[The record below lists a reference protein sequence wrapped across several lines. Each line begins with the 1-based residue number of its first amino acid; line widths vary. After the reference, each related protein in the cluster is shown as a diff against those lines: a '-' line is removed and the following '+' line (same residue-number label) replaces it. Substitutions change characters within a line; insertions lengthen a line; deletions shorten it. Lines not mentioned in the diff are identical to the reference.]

1 MAPSGLSTFM
11 THYCLSMPRKYEL
24 KRRAASLQ
32 DTRRRITQATM
43 ELHQTV
49 GPARTTIS
57 AIAERAGVQRLT
69 VYRHFP
75 DERSLFAACSA
86 HWRAGDPPPD
96 PRAWAAIEDPD
107 ERCRA
112 ALIEVYGWY
121 RRQEAMLAN
130 VRRDAPG
137 LPALAEVADPTP
149 FIEAS
154 REVLMA
160 GRRERKRARAALG
173 HALEF
178 STWRSLARGQGLSDA
193 KAAGMMTRLARG

>member
-1 MAPSGLSTFM
+1 
-11 THYCLSMPRKYEL
+11 MPRKYEL
-24 KRRAASLQ
+24 KRRADSLQ
-32 DTRRRITQATM
+32 DTRRRITQATV
-43 ELHQTV
+43 ELHQTT

-86 HWRAGDPPPD
+86 HWLAGDPPPD
-96 PRAWAAIEDPD
+96 PGRWAEIDDPD
-107 ERCRA
+107 ERCRD
-112 ALIEVYGWY
+112 ALTELYGWY

-130 VRRDAPG
+130 VQRDAAV
-137 LPALAEVADPTP
+137 LPTLTEVADPRP
-149 FIEAS
+149 FIEGA

-160 GRRERKRARAALG
+160 GRRERKRTRAALG

-193 KAAGMMTRLARG
+193 KAAGLMTRLARG